1 MTAPNPKL
9 NDWIEYKRLVLA
21 ELERLDEYCK
31 KIQKEQEEIVS
42 KISTIT
48 ARCSYVC
55 PISAPEAKWK
65 FYAAI
70 ATVIGTAITAIISL
84 IISLYA
90 DKLL

>member
-21 ELERLDEYCK
+21 ELERLDECHK
-31 KIQKEQEEIVS
+31 NAQKEREELTS
-42 KISTIT
+42 KINTIT
-48 ARCSYVC
+48 AKCAYVC

-65 FYAAI
+65 FYAAV